1 MTPNVSITHVSGG
14 LVSQDIIPDRVHLKI
29 GQAETGDVDKVYWIY
44 SGNHAKD
51 VFGKGELVDSLIQ
64 HFEEFNQLKGQ
75 IASPILAVRP
85 LNDSVGSI
93 ATPVK
98 SGSGLAAI
106 PTTSGTPTGSRVVK
120 LKISKAGAHGVAE
133 YRKSLDGG
141 ISYGAAVVT
150 PTTGTPI
157 SLDVGVSATF
167 ADNGT
172 TPNNTFLVGDVY
184 TFTITGPG
192 ATLASKLGTLEK
204 MKREYKL
211 FFIHIIGEATR
222 AFAVS
227 VNSILSEM
235 ASQHHLPTFAIL
247 EARKRAASGETVPAY
262 YASLIEEWDPFFS
275 ERVSIVA
282 SEGRYIANGIESVGG
297 FDLAKLEVGEWRNAA
312 TMLAAK
318 LSASAPNISAGYVRD
333 MQSLTFAEIRYW
345 NEGYRDYMDAMHDMR
360 LTVLKEYD
368 DYDGIFIA
376 KDRIKSKS
384 DSDFAEIPE
393 RRRADKMHRLAYQE
407 SLPFLNEDT
416 ELKSGNGGID
426 FLKASM
432 DAKISQEMEQPGRA
446 EINSHK
452 IVLDYDKSFIR
463 TKLLK
468 AKLTMFVA
476 GRINAISWE
485 TSFGQV

>member
-1 MTPNVSITHVSGG
+1 MTPNVSITHVNGG

-29 GQAETGDVDKVYWIY
+29 GSAEIGDADKVYWIY
-44 SGNHAKD
+44 SGNQAKD

-75 IASPILAVRP
+75 VASPVLAVRP
-85 LNDSVGSI
+85 INDSAGSV

-98 SGSGLAAI
+98 TGVGLAAL
-106 PTTSGTPTGSRVVK
+106 PSTAGTPTGSRIVK
-120 LKISKAGAHGVAE
+120 IKISKAGAHGVAE

-141 ISYGAAVVT
+141 ISYGSAVVT
-150 PTTGTPI
+150 PATGTPI

-167 ADNGT
+167 ADDGT
-172 TPNNTFLVGDVY
+172 TPANTFLVGDEY
-184 TFTITGPG
+184 TFTISGPN
-192 ATLASKLGTLEK
+192 ASLAARLDTLEK
-204 MKREYKL
+204 MKREYRL
-211 FFIHIIGEATR
+211 YFIHILGEATR
-222 AFAVS
+222 AFGVS
-227 VNSILSEM
+227 VNSVLNEM
-235 ASQHHLPTFAIL
+235 ASQHHLPTFSIV
-247 EARKRAASGETVPAY
+247 EARKKTNLETVPEY
-262 YASLIEEWDPFFS
+262 LASLMAEWDPFYS
-275 ERVSIVA
+275 ERVSVVC
-282 SEGRYIANGIESVGG
+282 SEARYIANGIESVGG
-297 FDLAKLEVGEWRNAA
+297 FDLAKLETGEWRNAG

-416 ELKSGNGGID
+416 ELKAGNGGID
-426 FLKASM
+426 FLKATM

-452 IVLDYDKSFIR
+452 IVLDYDKSFVR

-476 GRINAISWE
+476 GRINGISWE
-485 TSFGQV
+485 TSFGRV

>member
-1 MTPNVSITHVSGG
+1 MTPNVSITHVNGG

-29 GQAETGDVDKVYWIY
+29 GQAELGDADKVYLIY
-44 SGNHAKD
+44 SGNQAREL
-51 VFGKGELVDSLIQ
+51 FGKGELVDSIIQ
-64 HFEEFNQLKGQ
+64 HFEEFNLLKGQ
-75 IASPILAVRP
+75 LPAPVLAVRP
-85 LNDSVGSI
+85 INDSVGSV
-93 ATPVK
+93 ATPAK

-106 PTTSGTPTGSRVVK
+106 PSTSGTPNGSRVVK
-120 LKISKAGAHGVAE
+120 LKFTKAGAHGVAE
-133 YRKSLDGG
+133 YRKSLDNG
-141 ISYGAAVVT
+141 ISYGSAVVT
-150 PTTGTPI
+150 PATGTAI
-157 SLDVGVSATF
+157 SLDVGVSVTF
-167 ADNGT
+167 ADDTT
-172 TPNNTFLVGDVY
+172 TPADTFLVGDEY
-184 TFTITGPG
+184 TFTISGPG
-192 ATLASKLGTLEK
+192 ATLASKLDTLEK
-204 MKREYKL
+204 LKREYRL
-211 FFIHIIGEATR
+211 YFIHILGEATR

-227 VNSILSEM
+227 VNSILLEM
-235 ASQHHLPTFAIL
+235 ASLHHLPTFAIL
-247 EARKRAASGETVPAY
+247 EARKKADSGETVPEY
-262 YASLIEEWDPFFS
+262 FASIMEEWDPFFS
-275 ERVSIVA
+275 ERVSIVP

-297 FDLAKLEVGEWRNAA
+297 FDLAKLEVGEWRNAGS
-312 TMLAAK
+312 MLAAK
-318 LSASAPNISAGYVRD
+318 LSAGAPNVSAGYVRD

-384 DSDFAEIPE
+384 DSDFADIPE

-416 ELKSGNGGID
+416 ELKAGNGGID

-452 IVLDYDKSFIR
+452 IVLDYDKSFVR
-463 TKLLK
+463 TKVLK

-476 GRINAISWE
+476 NRISGISWE
-485 TSFGQV
+485 TSFGRV